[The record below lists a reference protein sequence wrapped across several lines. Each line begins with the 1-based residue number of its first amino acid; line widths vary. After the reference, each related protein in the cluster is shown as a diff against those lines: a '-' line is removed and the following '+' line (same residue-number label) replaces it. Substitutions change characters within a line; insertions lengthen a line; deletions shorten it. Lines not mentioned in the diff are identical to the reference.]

1 MIRFLALLIIAG
13 AALFMATFVGGGSL
27 VGVLALASLVSGFA
41 IIVILLN
48 EIGRVLR

>member
-1 MIRFLALLIIAG
+1 MIRFMMLLVFAG
-13 AALFMATFVGGGSL
+13 VATFAAMIVGGGGL

-48 EIGRVLR
+48 EIRRVLQ